1 MKFTRILALLLA
13 ILMIAGMLA
22 ACDNGDTEGSEEEL
36 EGGDG
41 VNKLNIITEG
51 HTEYVI
57 VRDYKASDEVKKAVT
72 DLVASIKVNI
82 GADMK
87 VKECF
92 NDQPDEPTDIRA
104 EKEILVGMTNR
115 QESIDTLSGYRS
127 QDYTISVHG
136 SKLVIGSSSDEG
148 TITALTKFLT
158 EFVSEQGNRFAVR
171 QGELQSLVVSE
182 ATDVYEKGN
191 YSYNVSTMAGVRLD
205 SYGIIFPKGDDAA
218 QTFAQ
223 NLSKHLSKETG
234 YELKT
239 YKDTRNQ
246 CCYEI
251 LIGDTQR
258 TDDEIVRGLGEGEY
272 YIKLVAGE
280 CDSKDHEGEESHP
293 GAKLIVC
300 WGKNGMDAALHALT
314 KIMFPAAET
323 GSTVEIP
330 DGYTLP
336 AA

>member
-1 MKFTRILALLLA
+1 MKFTRILSLLLA

-22 ACDNGDTEGSEEEL
+22 ACDNGEDADTGEGDENVE
-36 EGGDG
+36 
-41 VNKLNIITEG
+41 KLNIITEG

-57 VRDYKASDEVKKAVT
+57 VRDYKASDEVKAAINN
-72 DLVASIKVNI
+72 LLASIKANI

-87 VKECF
+87 VKECY
-92 NDQPDEPTDIRA
+92 NDKANVPDDIRT

-127 QDYTISVHG
+127 QDYTISMHG

-171 QGELQSLVVSE
+171 QGEMQSLVISKNNE
-182 ATDVYEKGN
+182 VYETGK
-191 YSYNVSTMAGVRLD
+191 YSYDTATMAGVRLD
-205 SYGIIFPKGDDAA
+205 SFGIIYTKGNKD
-218 QTFAQ
+218 TENFAHE
-223 NLSKHLSKETG
+223 LSKHLSKETG
-234 YELKT
+234 HELKV
-239 YKDTRNQ
+239 YKDANKQ

-251 LIGDTQR
+251 LIGNTQR
-258 TDDEIVRGLGEGEY
+258 TDDKIVRDLGEGEY
-272 YIKLVAGE
+272 YIKLITGE
-280 CDSKDHEGEESHP
+280 CDNKEHEGEESHP
-293 GAKLIVC
+293 GAQLIVC
-300 WGKNGMDAALHALT
+300 WGKNGMSAAMHALT
-314 KIMFPAAET
+314 TIMFPVTAES